1 MESKKYAM
9 TSSKSDPGGAKAIQL
24 YSAFTRLTPSKKK
37 RVSFSPIIT
46 VQPIEILSKQGDKT
60 KLYYTKDEMK
70 TFASEAKLVR
80 RLSLSSPSRDGDCM
94 LGLEAANTTS
104 LRGLELY
111 LYPETRVRNKL
122 AAEHLMLSYHQKLK
136 GNKNKSAEEK
146 IVYLAAACSKLSNW
160 SRLVALETARLDS
173 LLVYDGDYLI
183 PIDTDSFDIAPFP
196 DYSAS
201 KRRRVTV
208 YDEQDHLDD
217 NQISKRRRV

>member
-1 MESKKYAM
+1 M
-9 TSSKSDPGGAKAIQL
+9 TSSKSDPSGAKAIQCMN
-24 YSAFTRLTPSKKK
+24 SAFTRLAPSNKK
-37 RVSFSPIIT
+37 RVSFSATIT
-46 VQPIEILSKQGDKT
+46 VQPIESLTEQGDKT
-60 KLYYTKDEMK
+60 RLYYTKDEMK

-80 RLSLSSPSRDGDCM
+80 RLSLSSPSRDGDYM
-94 LGLEAANTTS
+94 LGIEAANTTS

-122 AAEHLMLSYHQKLK
+122 AAERLMLSYQQKLNS
-136 GNKNKSAEEK
+136 NKNKSAEEK
-146 IVYLAAACSKLSNW
+146 IMYLAAACSKLSKW

-183 PIDTDSFDIAPFP
+183 PVDTNSVDIPPFP
-196 DYSAS
+196 DYSVS

-217 NQISKRRRV
+217 SQSSKRRRV